1 MVITKLPFILG
12 NNFTKK
18 TSIMKSF
25 FIFTKFNTL
34 LMKKIS
40 ILFLL
45 CYSFLGLAQTPTFT
59 WSEGTS
65 AIENEQNYAIQNYF
79 DGKRIFTVK
88 SIYNDKIFNKNVFV
102 DIFSPNDD
110 FEKDESDFSIGLE
123 QPVMGNNPKTIA
135 ALFPVSGKEY
145 VYFVTEF
152 NSETKEFE
160 LFTQKVN
167 MDTGTKTKLAFLTKM
182 PAKNMFNIGDYYIAQ
197 SENKQFYGIVSRPTG
212 DKKLNEKVTFYV
224 LDANFKIIKSL
235 NHEFGFTTKQ
245 SYDVNLH
252 VSNTGNLAVIR
263 ELDLPKLKPYKNLF
277 YWDSKTEN
285 VIVHDLKQDLDF
297 QVSQFKWK
305 ETEKGSFFIGGI
317 SDGKRKVGID
327 LGGALPQANPT
338 NALLLMQFNTDG
350 NLILNEKIALEKQN
364 NINLE
369 QVFLQDN
376 KLWLLFNEL
385 YTGSKRLPPPD
396 PSKPLAYNWEY
407 SYVSTG
413 YSVIKVDAT
422 TGTLDWFTRINNLEP
437 RTTNDNGAHLKY
449 LPFFR
454 NNQLVLIYNDS
465 RDINPNTKFFVRNS
479 RFAVMSVINSE
490 GTLVSTKDIPNS
502 GVGKTYNFCYELDLS
517 FALPVDA
524 NNFIVRSRCGNSAR
538 YGYLKF

>member
-1 MVITKLPFILG
+1 
-12 NNFTKK
+12 
-18 TSIMKSF
+18 
-25 FIFTKFNTL
+25 
-34 LMKKIS
+34 MKKIS
-40 ILFLL
+40 FLFLIFHG
-45 CYSFLGLAQTPTFT
+45 FLSWAQNPTFT

-79 DGKRIFTVK
+79 DGKRVFTVK

-123 QPVMGNNPKTIA
+123 QPVMGSNPKTIA

-245 SYDVNLH
+245 SFDVNLH
-252 VSNTGNLAVIR
+252 VTNTGNLVVVRA
-263 ELDLPKLKPYKNLF
+263 LDLPKLKPYKNLF

-285 VIVHDLKQDLDF
+285 VIAHDLKQDLDF

-413 YSVIKVDAT
+413 YSVMKVDAS
-422 TGTLDWFTRINNLEP
+422 TGKLDWFTRINNLEP
-437 RTTNDNGAHLKY
+437 RSTNDNGDHLKY

-517 FALPVDA
+517 FALSVDA

-538 YGYLKF
+538 YGYLQF